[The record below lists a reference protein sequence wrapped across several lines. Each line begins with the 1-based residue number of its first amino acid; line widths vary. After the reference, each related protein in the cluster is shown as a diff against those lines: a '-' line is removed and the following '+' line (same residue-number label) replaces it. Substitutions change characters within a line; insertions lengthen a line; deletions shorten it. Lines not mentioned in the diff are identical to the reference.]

1 MAKID
6 AHQHFWIYN
15 PKDYKWIDTKMNV
28 LQRDFLPEH
37 LWKEQKKTG
46 FDGSVA
52 VQARQ
57 SLRETEWL
65 LELASENNRIKGVVG
80 WIDLCSASIEE
91 QIVKFTSNTRLVG
104 VRHVLQ
110 DEPDDNFMLQNNFRR
125 GIGYLNKYKLA
136 YDILIFP
143 RHINTAVKLVSEF
156 PDQRF
161 VIDHIAKP
169 LIKDNIFSPWEK
181 DIKALA
187 QFPNVYC
194 KVSGMVTEAD
204 WKKWKPEDIHP
215 YLDIIYGAFGNDRL
229 MIGSDWPVCTLA
241 GSYET
246 VMNVSLNYFKDFSE
260 NIKSKIF
267 GDNCA
272 NFYNI

>member
-15 PKDYKWIDTKMNV
+15 IKDYEWIDSKMNA

-37 LWKEQKKTG
+37 LWEEQKKTG
-46 FDGSVA
+46 FDGSIA

-65 LELASENNRIKGVVG
+65 LELASKHNRIKGVVG
-80 WIDLCSASIEE
+80 WVDLCSDSIEE
-91 QIVKFTSNTRLVG
+91 QLAEFTLNSKLVG

-110 DEPDDNFMLQNNFRR
+110 DEPDDNFMLQDNFRR
-125 GIGYLNKYKLA
+125 GISFLNKYNLA

-143 RHINTAVKLVSEF
+143 RHIPAAVKLVREF

-161 VIDHIAKP
+161 VVDHIAKP
-169 LIKDNIFSPWEK
+169 LIKDRILSPWKK

-187 QFPNVYC
+187 KFPNVYC
-194 KVSGMVTEAD
+194 KRSGMVTEAD
-204 WKKWKPEDIHP
+204 WKKWKPEDIYP
-215 YLDIIYGAFGNDRL
+215 YLDIVYGAFGDDRL
-229 MIGSDWPVCTLA
+229 MIGSDWPVCNLA
-241 GSYET
+241 GNYET
-246 VMNVSLNYFKDFSE
+246 VMNLNINYFTEFRE
-260 NIKSKIF
+260 NIMSKIF
-267 GDNCA
+267 GDNCV

>member
-15 PKDYKWIDTKMNV
+15 EKDYSWIDSKMNV

-37 LWKEQKKTG
+37 LWEEQGKIG
-46 FDGSVA
+46 FDGSIA

-65 LELASENNRIKGVVG
+65 LELAWKHNRIKGVVG
-80 WIDLCSASIEE
+80 WVDLCSDRIEE
-91 QIVKFTSNTRLVG
+91 QLAEFSSNPKFVG

-110 DEPDDNFMLQNNFRR
+110 DEPDDNFMLQNYFRR
-125 GIGYLNKYKLA
+125 GISFLNKYNLA

-143 RHINTAVKLVSEF
+143 RHIPAAVNLVREF

-161 VIDHIAKP
+161 VVDHIAKP
-169 LIKDNIFSPWEK
+169 LIKDHIFSPWEK
-181 DIKALA
+181 DIKSLA

-204 WKKWKPEDIHP
+204 WKKRKAEDIYP
-215 YLDIIYGAFGNDRL
+215 YLDIVYGAFGDDRL
-229 MIGSDWPVCTLA
+229 MIGSDWPVCNLA
-241 GSYET
+241 GNYET
-246 VMNVSLNYFKDFSE
+246 VMNLNINYFKDFRE

-267 GDNCA
+267 GDNCV

>member
-1 MAKID
+1 M
-6 AHQHFWIYN
+6 
-15 PKDYKWIDTKMNV
+15 
-28 LQRDFLPEH
+28 
-37 LWKEQKKTG
+37 
-46 FDGSVA
+46 SV
-52 VQARQ
+52 
-57 SLRETEWL
+57 
-65 LELASENNRIKGVVG
+65 
-80 WIDLCSASIEE
+80 
-91 QIVKFTSNTRLVG
+91 FTSNRMLVG
-104 VRHVLQ
+104 VRLVLQ

-125 GIGYLNKYKLA
+125 GISFLNKYNLA

-143 RHINTAVKLVSEF
+143 RHIPAAVNLVREF

-169 LIKDNIFSPWEK
+169 LIKDHIFSPWEK

-204 WKKWKPEDIHP
+204 WKKRKAEDIYP
-215 YLDIIYGAFGNDRL
+215 YLDIVYGAFGDDRL
-229 MIGSDWPVCTLA
+229 MIGSDWPVCNLA
-241 GSYET
+241 GNYET
-246 VMNVSLNYFKDFSE
+246 VMNLNINYFKDFSN

-267 GDNCA
+267 GDNCV

>member
-1 MAKID
+1 MVKID

-15 PKDYKWIDTKMNV
+15 KEDYQWIDGKMNV

-37 LWKEQKKTG
+37 LWKEQEKTG
-46 FDGSVA
+46 FNGSIA

-65 LELASENNRIKGVVG
+65 LELASEHNRIKGVVG
-80 WIDLCSASIEE
+80 WVDLCSDSIEE
-91 QIVKFTSNTRLVG
+91 QLAEFTLNNKLVG

-125 GIGYLNKYKLA
+125 GISFLNKYKLA

-143 RHINTAVKLVSEF
+143 RHIPVAVKLVREF
-156 PDQRF
+156 PEQHF
-161 VIDHIAKP
+161 VVDHIAKP
-169 LIKDNIFSPWEK
+169 IIKDRIFSPWEK
-181 DIKALA
+181 DIKELA
-187 QFPNVYC
+187 KFPNVYC
-194 KVSGMVTEAD
+194 KLSGMVTEAD
-204 WKKWKPEDIHP
+204 WQKWKPEDIYP
-215 YLDIIYGAFGNDRL
+215 YLDIVFGAFGDDRL
-229 MIGSDWPVCTLA
+229 MTGSDWPVCTLA
-241 GSYET
+241 GSYKT
-246 VMNVSLNYFKDFSE
+246 VMNAIMSYFKDYGK

-272 NFYNI
+272 YFYRL